1 MDASPSATGDRA
13 VVLLSGGLDS
23 GTAAALWCAQGRA
36 IALALFADYGQ
47 RAVEREA
54 ESSMAL
60 AGRLGVPWRRIGL
73 PWLAGLAAASG
84 SALVQGASRPV
95 PERSSGDPG
104 DAESAAAVWVPARN
118 LVLVAAAAAHAETL
132 GATTVVVG
140 FNREEAATF
149 PDNSEAF
156 VHALASAL
164 RLATRAGLG
173 IASPTQGMDKRGIVA
188 AARRLGLTQADFWSC
203 YLGGAAPC
211 GTCESCARSARA
223 WA

>member
-1 MDASPSATGDRA
+1 MGVCASAIGDRA

-23 GTAAALWCAQGRA
+23 GTAAALWRA
-36 IALALFADYGQ
+36 EGNTIALALFADYGQ

-54 ESSMAL
+54 AASVAL
-60 AGRLGVPWRRIGL
+60 AGKLGVPWRRVGL
-73 PWLAGLAAASG
+73 SWLADLAAASG
-84 SALVQGASRPV
+84 SALVRGASRAV
-95 PERSSGDPG
+95 PERTAGDPG

-132 GATTVVVG
+132 GAKTVVVG

-156 VHALASAL
+156 VHALASVL

-188 AARRLGLTQADFWSC
+188 AARRLGFAPADFWSC
-203 YLGGAAPC
+203 YLGGDAPC
-211 GTCESCARSARA
+211 GACESCARSTRA